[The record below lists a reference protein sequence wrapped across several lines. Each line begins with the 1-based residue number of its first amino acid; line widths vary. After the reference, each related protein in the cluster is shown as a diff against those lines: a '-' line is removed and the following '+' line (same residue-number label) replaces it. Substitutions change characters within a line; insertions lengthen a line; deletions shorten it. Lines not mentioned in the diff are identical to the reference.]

1 MVIIRVSVTVVTAIG
16 VSVISTV
23 ISSVMCGGIGFGFGI
38 SGSFA
43 EVMSVITTITVR
55 MSVIS
60 VTSVTVI
67 STISV
72 GVTVITAIVMGSGI
86 SLGFGFCIGICGRDG
101 EKSNGKDSL
110 KKNYEVKFGD
120 NSLRYA
126 ALCEPSAE
134 RNLALLG

>member
-23 ISSVMCGGIGFGFGI
+23 ISSVMCGGIGFRFGFGI

-110 KKNYEVKFGD
+110 KKKFYEVKFGD

-126 ALCEPSAE
+126 L
-134 RNLALLG
+134 